1 MHTAWLTVRDAPQ
14 QAIVKI
20 AIIAAEIGPH
30 AKVGGLADVI
40 AALPQALKQAGAA
53 PSVIV
58 PGHRVLLD
66 QLEVELFAENQAI
79 TLGSSLERFRILR
92 AEVGGVPVYL
102 IDHPGFFGRDGIY
115 GNQDGDYPDNF
126 QRFIFFGRAAAA
138 AAAMLHPD
146 ILHAHDWHAAAAP
159 IVLRADPSIRSQFE
173 TTSSFFS
180 IHNLAFQGIC
190 ERDLFPLLGID
201 SSWFAINGLEFY
213 GRLNLMKGAVLLSDA
228 VNTVSR
234 AYAVEIANDPAM
246 GFGLDGVLRARGDR
260 FIGILNGADY
270 DEWNP
275 ATDQLI
281 GVRYSPARPNGK
293 KACLY
298 DLRQELKL
306 PHRRTTPIIAM
317 ITRMTAQKGVD
328 LVGAVLERLVAL
340 DVQLVMLANGD
351 PQLEQFF
358 KSAEARYPNNLRVN
372 LRFDNA
378 LAHRIQ
384 AGSDMFMMPSRFE
397 PCGLTQM
404 YALKYGN
411 APIARATGGLR
422 DTVSEFDPRSGH
434 GTGFL
439 FDVFEPDALMAAT
452 ARAVDTFRNPRLWRQ
467 LMNNCFSANFSW
479 SRTAGEYL
487 NWFSRIHRQR
497 ASA

>member
-1 MHTAWLTVRDAPQ
+1 M
-14 QAIVKI
+14 KI

-40 AALPQALKQAGAA
+40 AALPQALKDAGAA

-58 PGHRVLLD
+58 PGYHVLLD
-66 QLEVELFAENQAI
+66 NLDTKQFADDQAI

-92 AEVGGVPVYL
+92 AEGAGGVPLYL

-115 GNQDGDYPDNF
+115 GDKAGDYPDNF

-138 AAAMLHPD
+138 TAAMLNPD

-173 TTSSFFS
+173 TTSTVFT
-180 IHNLAFQGIC
+180 IHNLGFQGIC

-213 GRLNLMKGAVLLSDA
+213 GRVNLMKGAVVLSDA
-228 VNTVSR
+228 VNTVSPT
-234 AYAVEIANDPAM
+234 YASEIANDPAF
-246 GFGLDGVLRARGDR
+246 GFGLDGVLREKSDR
-260 FIGILNGADY
+260 FVGILNGADY
-270 DEWNP
+270 DEWDP
-275 ATDQLI
+275 ATDRFI
-281 GVRYSPARPNGK
+281 GVRYSPGRRNGK

-298 DLRQELKL
+298 DLREEMKL

-328 LVGAVLERLVAL
+328 LVAAALERLVAL

-358 KSAEARYPNNLRVN
+358 KSAEARYPNSLRVN

-384 AGSDMFMMPSRFE
+384 AGSDMFMIPSRFE

-411 APIARATGGLR
+411 PPIARATGGLR
-422 DTVSEFDPRSGH
+422 DTVDEFDPISGR

-439 FDVFEPDALMAAT
+439 LDGFEPDALVAAA
-452 ARAVDTFRNPRLWRQ
+452 ARAVDSFRNPRRWRQ
-467 LMNNCFSANFSW
+467 LMNNCFNANFSW
-479 SRTAGEYL
+479 STAAREYL
-487 NWFSRIHRQR
+487 DWFSRIHR
-497 ASA
+497 